1 MSPHT
6 KRKSPPLSAAGD
18 GSGGSRVPTADG
30 ETAAPAA
37 TSFQQGAR
45 LRDFT
50 AITKALADETRVR
63 VLMTLQR
70 GELCV
75 CQIVELAGLA
85 TSTVSKHMSILK
97 QARLVESRKVGRW
110 MYYRLADDSAPPA
123 VHHAIAWV
131 MQSLANDP
139 QVLRD
144 RQRIAAICNS
154 DPHELCAAKCSRD
167 YGLSRDDVNIG
178 RR

>member
-1 MSPHT
+1 MSPKI
-6 KRKSPPLSAAGD
+6 KRKSPPVSAAG
-18 GSGGSRVPTADG
+18 GSAGSRVPTADE
-30 ETAAPAA
+30 ETAAPTA
-37 TSFQQGAR
+37 TSFQRGAR

-123 VHHAIAWV
+123 VQHAIAWV
-131 MQSLANDP
+131 TQSLAKDP

-144 RQRIAAICNS
+144 RQRVAKICNS
-154 DPHELCAAKCSRD
+154 DPDELC
-167 YGLSRDDVNIG
+167 GG
-178 RR
+178 